1 MRAIIEATG
10 VQIPVEVD
18 GKCKVPRIDGEIGQK
33 IDFDKVLFISKDDKP
48 TVGKPYIDGA
58 VVKAEII
65 GHDRFDK
72 VKIFKFKRRT
82 KYRRTRGH
90 RQDYT
95 EILVKEIVG

>member
-1 MRAIIEATG
+1 MRAIIDAGG
-10 VQIPVEVD
+10 VQVPVEVD
-18 GKCKVPRIDGEIGQK
+18 SKCKIPLIEGEVGQK
-33 IDFDKVLFISKDDKP
+33 VDFDKVLFISVDDKP

-58 VVKAEII
+58 LVKAEII

-72 VKIFKFKRRT
+72 VKVFKFKRRT

-95 EILVKEIVG
+95 EIVIKEIVC

>member
-1 MRAIIEATG
+1 MRAIIEAGG
-10 VQIPVEVD
+10 VQVPVEVD
-18 GKCKVPRIDGEIGQK
+18 SKSKIPLIEGEVGQK
-33 IDFDKVLFISKDDKP
+33 VDFDKVLFLSGDDKP

-58 VVKAEII
+58 LVKAEIV

-72 VKIFKFKRRT
+72 VTVFKFKRRT

-95 EILVKEIVG
+95 EILVKEIVS